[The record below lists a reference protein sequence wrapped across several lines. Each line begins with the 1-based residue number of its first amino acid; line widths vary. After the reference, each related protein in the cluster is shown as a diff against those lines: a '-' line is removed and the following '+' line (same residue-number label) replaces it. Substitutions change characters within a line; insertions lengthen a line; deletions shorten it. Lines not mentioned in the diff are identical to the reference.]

1 MAKDIDK
8 SLRIGALIGK
18 DLLKRFFA
26 SDCRSDFRWE
36 LAFRDIGHR
45 T

>member
-18 DLLKRFFA
+18 DSLMDFFA
-26 SDCRSDFRWE
+26 SDCISGFRWE
-36 LAFRDIGHR
+36 FSLRDIGHK